1 MKKILAMT
9 LALTM
14 TALMFTSCGEKD
26 DKSESK
32 AATTTTA
39 AETEA
44 PAEETT
50 PAEEEAP
57 AETTSEEDAA
67 PVVDNSKW
75 KPLSAIADS
84 LECYDNASLTFAA
97 DSDVS
102 GIITTFYEGT
112 DEVKPGEEGYTG
124 DEAKINFS
132 VQEVAGIPMLKCDE
146 EIYDTEDTANNGHKI
161 LKIKTDMNKLFA
173 SQPELMDDIFTIKV
187 ELVAIARDQAVYD
200 DGLGPV
206 TVAWYGGAMGTNNN
220 GNWNGNNATIEMSSD
235 SGEGWCNQW
244 AHTVTNARIGIT
256 EKAKFNHEYET
267 NYTTVMAWVVKNDI
281 DLYIADI
288 VFEDDAGNVIK
299 VPEGAIPGGASYE
312 KEELTDADSDGII
325 EYAEDGT
332 VVLEK

>member
-14 TALMFTSCGEKD
+14 TSLMFASCGKKD
-26 DKSESK
+26 DKSEPEK
-32 AATTTTA
+32 KTTTTTT

-44 PAEETT
+44 PAEVT
-50 PAEEEAP
+50 PAEDETP
-57 AETTSEEDAA
+57 AETTSGEDAA
-67 PVVDNSKW
+67 AKVDNSNW

-112 DEVKPGEEGYTG
+112 DEVKPGEDGYKG

-187 ELVAIARDQAVYD
+187 ELVAIAKDQAVYD
-200 DGLGPV
+200 NGLGPV
-206 TVAWYGGAMGTNNN
+206 TVAWYGGAMGSNNN
-220 GNWNGNNATIEMSSD
+220 GEWAGNTATIEMASD

-244 AHTVTNARIGIT
+244 AHTVTTARIGIS
-256 EKAKFNHEYET
+256 ENAKFNHEYET

-312 KEELTDADSDGII
+312 KEELVDADSDGII
-325 EYAEDGT
+325 EYDEDGK

>member
-14 TALMFTSCGEKD
+14 TALMFASCGDKSE
-26 DKSESK
+26 KSESK
-32 AATTTTA
+32 AETTTTA

-50 PAEEEAP
+50 PTEDETP
-57 AETTSEEDAA
+57 AETTPEEDTANE
-67 PVVDNSKW
+67 VDNSNW
-75 KPLSAIADS
+75 KPLAAIADS

-97 DSDVS
+97 DSDIT
-102 GIITTFYEGT
+102 GIFTTFYEGS
-112 DEVKPGEEGYTG
+112 DEAKPGDEGYSG
-124 DEAKINFS
+124 DEAKVNFS
-132 VQEVAGIPMLKCDE
+132 VQEVAGVPMLKCDE
-146 EIYDTEDTANNGHKI
+146 EIYDTEDTANNGHKV
-161 LKIKTDMNKLFA
+161 LKIKADMNKLFA
-173 SQPELMDDIFTIKV
+173 SQPELMDNIFNIKV
-187 ELVAIARDQAVYD
+187 ELVAVAREQAVYD

-220 GNWNGNNATIEMSSD
+220 GEWNGNTATIEMASD

-244 AHTVTNARIGIT
+244 AHTVTSARIGIK
-256 EKAKFNHEYET
+256 ENAKFNHEYET
-267 NYTTVMAWVVKNDI
+267 NYTTVMAWVVKSDI